1 MKIFSKLPREGQ
13 LVNIIILNND
23 FKNNNYLKVKL
34 VDYEL
39 DGIITISNLTLKK
52 KIRNINKIAPINTVL
67 PAFVDHVDKVI
78 SVSRLNIDTKS
89 EIYKKFIDEN
99 ESNKLVRSFVISSAI
114 KTNKEQSF
122 FLEKVVYVVD
132 NKRKNGFLYDN
143 ILKKIDSIK
152 LKKTIKKIIKPLL
165 NKKEIK
171 KTKLY
176 KTNIGIIA
184 KESLENTKK
193 EINSILSKYKELQL
207 KLIATPNYNII
218 SDFCDM
224 NKHNKF
230 INDLEQLKNKSFNLK
245 IY

>member
-1 MKIFSKLPREGQ
+1 MKIFSKLPQKGQ

-39 DGIITISNLTLKK
+39 EGIITISNLTLKK
-52 KIRNINKIAPINTVL
+52 KIRNINKIAPINTIL

-89 EIYKKFIDEN
+89 EIYKKFIEEN
-99 ESNKLVRSFVISSAI
+99 ESNKSVRSFVISSAI

-132 NKRKNGFLYDN
+132 SKRKNGFLYNN
-143 ILKKIDSIK
+143 ILKKFDSIK
-152 LKKTIKKIIKPLL
+152 LKKTIKKVVKPLL
-165 NKKEIK
+165 NKKEIIK
-171 KTKLY
+171 KKIY

-193 EINSILSKYKELQL
+193 EIISILSKYKELQL

-218 SDFCDM
+218 SDFSDM
-224 NKHNKF
+224 NKHKEF

>member
-1 MKIFSKLPREGQ
+1 MRFI
-13 LVNIIILNND
+13 
-23 FKNNNYLKVKL
+23 
-34 VDYEL
+34 
-39 DGIITISNLTLKK
+39 
-52 KIRNINKIAPINTVL
+52 
-67 PAFVDHVDKVI
+67 
-78 SVSRLNIDTKS
+78 
-89 EIYKKFIDEN
+89 EIYRKFIEEN

-114 KTNKEQSF
+114 KTNKEQAF

-132 NKRKNGFLYDN
+132 SKRKNGFLYDN
-143 ILKKIDSIK
+143 ILKKFDSIK

-193 EINSILSKYKELQL
+193 EIINILSKYKELQL

-218 SDFCDM
+218 SEKL
-224 NKHNKF
+224 NK
-230 INDLEQLKNKSFNLK
+230 IIL
-245 IY
+245 

>member
-1 MKIFSKLPREGQ
+1 MKIFSKLPEKGQ

-23 FKNNNYLKVKL
+23 FKNNNYLKIKL
-34 VDYEL
+34 VDYDL

-52 KIRNINKIAPINTVL
+52 KIRNINKIAPINVIL
-67 PAFVDHVDKVI
+67 PAFVDYVDKVI
-78 SVSRLNIDTKS
+78 SVSRLNIDTNS
-89 EIYKKFIDEN
+89 DIYKKFIKEN

-114 KTNKEQSF
+114 KTNKKELF

-143 ILKKIDSIK
+143 IVKKFNSIK

-165 NKKEIK
+165 NKKEIIK
-171 KTKLY
+171 KKLY

-193 EINSILSKYKELQL
+193 EIISILSKYKELQL

-218 SDFCDM
+218 SDFNYM
-224 NKHNKF
+224 NKHKEF

>member
-1 MKIFSKLPREGQ
+1 MKIFSKLPEKGH

-34 VDYEL
+34 VDYDL

-52 KIRNINKIAPINTVL
+52 KIRNINKIAPINVIL
-67 PAFVDHVDKVI
+67 PAFVDYVDKVI
-78 SVSRLNIDTKS
+78 SVSRLNIDTNS
-89 EIYKKFIDEN
+89 DIYKNFIKEN

-122 FLEKVVYVVD
+122 FLEKIVYIVD
-132 NKRKNGFLYDN
+132 SKRKNGFLYDN
-143 ILKKIDSIK
+143 IVKKFNSIK

-165 NKKEIK
+165 NKKEIIK
-171 KTKLY
+171 KKLY

-193 EINSILSKYKELQL
+193 EIISILSKYKELQL

-218 SDFCDM
+218 SDFNYM
-224 NKHNKF
+224 NKHKEF